1 MVRKLF
7 LFLFFI
13 FTSLFS
19 HIDFGQRFIFS
30 LPHSESKT
38 YLKSW
43 LQKTRPAGI
52 MLQSFHLKNRDKT
65 KELVSFLQDEAK
77 ALGIP
82 KLFISVD
89 WEGGIVSRPNELAN
103 FVSLPSPKNLALAGR
118 TYCFLAGKL
127 IGQQLRSVGI
137 NMNFAPSLDLFDTNN
152 FVLGSRTFSSNPYVV
167 FKYAQAF
174 ADGLKSEQIIPV
186 FKHFPGLGLG
196 NADTHFNKVNIKFNK
211 KQFSNHIY
219 PFVKT
224 LKKEKTPFM
233 MVGHAKYP
241 VIFGNKPATLSK
253 KAVRWIKKRNKNVFL
268 ITDDF
273 AMKAVRVKDNL
284 KTIVL
289 DSLDSGFDTII
300 FSAKPGEDIKL
311 ISDLE
316 KGVDELTDMEL
327 QRIKLGIQRI
337 NKLKRDILSFS
348 EKPFLLKEKK
358 LAKVLAQ
365 KSVKEFYRNIDLEG
379 KENILLSVDLPKIRP
394 SEEWFINDN
403 SSYLKLSLEKRGVKL
418 KELIFDPKYRKSVQD
433 IRSYIKNNSFKD
445 KNLIIQTFFY
455 GSGVYNKNQIKLLED
470 LKDIQNNVFIISLG
484 HPYEK
489 NILPDANIFNLGS
502 FSIPMLKEVT
512 KRLVKNKVLNNDFS
526 LKKLLSKLKN
536 KKFGLLCHNAS
547 RVRFGNKSIFMPD
560 LLLNF
565 AKKQNDYTKLH
576 SLFSPEHG
584 LRGNMCAHAS
594 IESQVSSKWECP
606 IYSLHGKHKKP
617 TKEMLKDL
625 DLLVIDLHEV
635 GIRPFTY
642 LSSLYLTMQAAREIN
657 LPVLV
662 IDHVNPIF
670 FWGTLG
676 PELDDDFQSFVGKV
690 NVPFIHGKTIGQIA
704 KHINNDIGATL
715 TILPTISTKGTKK
728 FFRYNNFV
736 APSPNLAT
744 LESVYSYP
752 VTVFIEGTNY
762 SEGRGTTH
770 PFQQIGSP
778 WVDSVKLANSLNS
791 KKLPGIYFE
800 PVSFKPTSLIDKS
813 VGLKHKNVRC
823 EGVFLHFYDLK
834 NAKPVYTAK
843 VLLKTLSELYP
854 KELKLIKYSG
864 KYFLDH
870 LVGNDNWRKELITN

>member
-1 MVRKLF
+1 MKRFF
-7 LFLFFI
+7 LFLSFI

-19 HIDFGQRFIFS
+19 HIDFGQRFIFA
-30 LPHSESKT
+30 LPDSESKT

-52 MLQSFHLKNRDKT
+52 MLKSFHIKSRDKT
-65 KELVSFLQDEAK
+65 KKLVSFLQDEAK
-77 ALGIP
+77 SLGLP
-82 KLFISVD
+82 ELFISVD

-137 NMNFAPSLDLFDTNN
+137 NMNFAPSLDIFDTNN
-152 FVLGSRTFSSNPYVV
+152 FVLGSRTFSSNPYIV
-167 FKYAQAF
+167 FKYAQSF
-174 ADGLKSEQIIPV
+174 ANGLKSEQIIPV

-196 NADTHFNKVNIKFNK
+196 DFDTHFNKVNIKFNK

-241 VIFGNKPATLSK
+241 AVFGNKPATLSK
-253 KAVRWIKKRNKNVFL
+253 KVVRWIKKRNKNTFL

-273 AMKAVRVKDNL
+273 AMKAIRVKDNL
-284 KTIVL
+284 EDIVL
-289 DSLDSGFDTII
+289 DSLDSGFDLII
-300 FSAKPGEDIKL
+300 FSAKPGEDVKL
-311 ISDLE
+311 IFNLE
-316 KGVDELTDMEL
+316 KGIDELKDMEIN
-327 QRIKLGIQRI
+327 RIKLGIQRI
-337 NKLKRDILSFS
+337 NKFKRDILGFS
-348 EKPFLLKEKK
+348 KKPFLLKEKK

-365 KSVKEFYRNIDLEG
+365 KSVKEFFRNIDIKD

-394 SEEWFINDN
+394 SEKWFIDNN
-403 SSYLKLSLEKRGVKL
+403 SSYLKLSLEKHGVRL
-418 KELIFDPKYRKSVQD
+418 KEFIFDPKYRKSVKD
-433 IRSYIKNNSFKD
+433 IRLYIKNNSFKD
-445 KNLIIQTFFY
+445 KKLIIQTFFY
-455 GSGVYNKNQIKLLED
+455 GSGVYNRNQIKLLED
-470 LKDIQNNVFIISLG
+470 LKEIQKNVFIISLG

-526 LKKLLSKLKN
+526 LKKLLGKLKN
-536 KKFGLLCHNAS
+536 KKFGLLCHHAS
-547 RVRFGNKSIFMPD
+547 RVTLGNKSIFMPD

-565 AKKQNDYTKLH
+565 AKKQNNDTKLY

-584 LRGNMCAHAS
+584 LVGSMSAHAS
-594 IESQVSSKWECP
+594 IESKISSRWECP
-606 IYSLHGKHKKP
+606 IYSLHGKYKKP

-635 GIRPFTY
+635 GVRAFTY
-642 LSSLYLTMQAAREIN
+642 LSSLYLTLQAARESN

-676 PELDDDFQSFVGKV
+676 PELNNNFQSFVGKV

-704 KHINNDIGATL
+704 KQINTDIGAKL
-715 TILPTISTKGTKK
+715 TVLPTISIKMTKNILK
-728 FFRYNNFV
+728 YNNFV
-736 APSPNLAT
+736 APSPSLAT

-752 VTVFIEGTNY
+752 LTIFIEGTNY

-770 PFQQIGSP
+770 PFQQIGAP
-778 WVDSVKLANSLNS
+778 WVNGVKLANSLNS
-791 KKLPGIYFE
+791 KGLPGVYFE
-800 PVSFKPTSLIDKS
+800 PVSFKPNSLLDKS
-813 VGLKHKNVRC
+813 ENPKHKNIRC

-834 NAKPVYTAK
+834 NVKPMDTAR
-843 VLLKTLSELYP
+843 VLLEVLFKEYP
-854 KELKLIKYSG
+854 KDSRLIKYSN

-870 LVGNDNWRKELITN
+870 LVGNDSWRLKLAF